1 MSVKINSAAIKVLFT
16 FFILI
21 YSQAIFANAGSATVT
36 TTTTL
41 KKVTDSEDA
50 TESIIEKTIEEGKP
64 GQTPLATVISIHQE
78 VKQGNLDEAGKYLDM
93 RYLPKEVSEIG
104 AEELLRQLVIIWSQ
118 QHILDL
124 YSLSD
129 QPEGHLNDSLP
140 SYRES
145 LGVINSS
152 NGPMPLYLQRVP
164 AGNGERIWKI
174 SNATVASIPELW
186 KEFGYN
192 KHIEL
197 LAHYL
202 PEFTIFHMSNWQFIC
217 FILLIVITWLLTSV
231 MPKLAQVVFGNK
243 TKRSEALIKFFGHSV
258 RMFLFFILVEY
269 GTGFLGLSMQAKV
282 WLTIG
287 TLKYLAAIY
296 LILGLMEIFT
306 ALYLMPRKE
315 GAYSAAIIRPLMTT
329 AKIIVVLL
337 VLLNWFESAGYN
349 IATILTG
356 LGIGS
361 LAIALAAQKTL
372 ENIFGA
378 FTIYVAKPIQAGDFC
393 KFGDITGTVEEI
405 GLRSTRIR
413 KLNRSVVH
421 VPNSI
426 FSSKELENFSEIDR
440 RHYQR
445 EFRVRLDTSSDQLR
459 QMLIKIREL
468 LLCHERVLPTA
479 ARARFEFI
487 ERDAF
492 VVIVNCYVDT
502 KSVVDFKGV
511 AEDLNLYI
519 LDIIRDLGIQWAI
532 PQQEL
537 LMGKA
542 IQTNPELVTAAH
554 NNMEALRKENKL
566 PFPDFSEKDIE
577 TRRDTLKY
585 PAQGTL
591 QKAPDSDQIIEGED
605 SHEANESHEAVSRV

>member
-1 MSVKINSAAIKVLFT
+1 MFT
-16 FFILI
+16 KLTPAFFNVFFSFLILSTS
-21 YSQAIFANAGSATVT
+21 YVVCAEATPP
-36 TTTTL
+36 TTL
-41 KKVTDSEDA
+41 KEISDTEDMA
-50 TESIIEKTIEEGKP
+50 ESLVEKKIEEGKP
-64 GQTPLATVISIHQE
+64 RQTPLSTILAIHTE
-78 VKQGNLDEAGKYLDM
+78 VKKGNLAEASKSLDM
-93 RYLPKEVSEIG
+93 RYLPKEIAAIG
-104 AEELLRQLVIIWSQ
+104 GEELLRQLVIIWSQ

-129 QPEGHLNDSLP
+129 QPEGHLNDGLP
-140 SYRES
+140 DYREL
-145 LGVINSS
+145 LGIIESS
-152 NGPMPLYLQRVP
+152 NGPVSLYLQRVP
-164 AGNGERIWKI
+164 AGKGERVWKI
-174 SNATVASIPELW
+174 SNATVANIPELW

-197 LAHYL
+197 IAKYL
-202 PEFTIFHMSNWQFIC
+202 PEFKVFHMSNWQFIC
-217 FILLIVITWLLTSV
+217 FILLIVITWFLTGVIRSLA
-231 MPKLAQVVFGNK
+231 KLIFAKKAKHG
-243 TKRSEALIKFFGHSV
+243 TALEHFFGHSV
-258 RMFLFFILVEY
+258 RMFLFFILIDY
-269 GTGFLGLSMQAKV
+269 GTNYLGLSMQAKV
-282 WLTIG
+282 WLTVG
-287 TLKYLAAIY
+287 TLKYLAAAYI
-296 LILGLMEIFT
+296 IIGLMEVIT
-306 ALYLMPRKE
+306 ALYLLPRKE
-315 GAYSAAIIRPLMTT
+315 GAYSAALIRPLMTT

-337 VLLNWFESAGYN
+337 ILLNWFESAGYN

-426 FSSKELENFSEIDR
+426 FSSKELENFAEIDR

-445 EFRVRLDTSSDQLR
+445 EFRVRLDTTSDQLR
-459 QMLIKIREL
+459 QMLIKMREL
-468 LLCHERVLPTA
+468 LLCHERVLPTS
-479 ARARFEFI
+479 ARARFEYI

-492 VVIVNCYVDT
+492 VVVVNCYVDT
-502 KSVVDFKGV
+502 KSIIDFKGV

-542 IQTNPELVTAAH
+542 IQTNPELVQAAH
-554 NNMEALRKENKL
+554 DNMEALRNEEKL
-566 PFPDFSEKDIE
+566 PFPDFSEEDIE
-577 TRRDTLKY
+577 ARKDSLKY
-585 PAQGTL
+585 PAKGTL
-591 QKAPDSDQIIEGED
+591 QKAPDVDEIIEDGENN
-605 SHEANESHEAVSRV
+605 EAHDAPSRA